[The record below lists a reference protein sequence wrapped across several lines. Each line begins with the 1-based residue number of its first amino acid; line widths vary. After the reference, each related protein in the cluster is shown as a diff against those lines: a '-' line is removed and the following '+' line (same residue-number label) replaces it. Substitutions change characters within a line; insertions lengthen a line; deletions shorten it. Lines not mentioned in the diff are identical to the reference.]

1 MLKKLENF
9 GLNFSAL
16 EDNKENQNSDQNALS
31 FSITGTFPL
40 SRTEIANQLI
50 AQGYQF
56 DENPLQT
63 TTFMLI

>member
-1 MLKKLENF
+1 MLKKLETF

-40 SRTEIANQLI
+40 PRTEIANQLI

-56 DENPLQT
+56 DETPLQT

>member
-16 EDNKENQNSDQNALS
+16 EDNKENQNSDQNTLS

-40 SRTEIANQLI
+40 SRTEITKQLI

>member
-1 MLKKLENF
+1 MLKKLETF